1 MFAGDGV
8 ATRVATKKARGET
21 LCAYKSRQPVPALD
35 ITAICPAGGI
45 FHLSRL
51 LSSVPTQRSRSLNYL
66 DRQVRPVYHPVGCY
80 RRTFVLRR
88 VQPNGR
94 SPAQG
99 PSWVGSLGVPTFH
112 HCGNCLS
119 LAVLAERRML
129 PQLLPKLRHHSAG
142 SLGAHST
149 HRQSRGNG
157 CIPGVTEE
165 TGAHSIRT
173 GPRSWR
179 SSMNACASAGDTP
192 IDLVTRWSTGAAE
205 GS

>member
-1 MFAGDGV
+1 M
-8 ATRVATKKARGET
+8 
-21 LCAYKSRQPVPALD
+21 PVPASSVRSSDASCSGPTRGRAQNARCFSFPEGFLFWFSG
-35 ITAICPAGGI
+35 ARRSAAPAGC
-45 FHLSRL
+45 R
-51 LSSVPTQRSRSLNYL
+51 SVTPNDSPTNSPDEPNYL
-66 DRQVRPVYHPVGCY
+66 DRLVRLVYHPVGCY

-119 LAVLAERRML
+119 LAVLAERRLL

-157 CIPGVTEE
+157 CIPGATEE

-173 GPRSWR
+173 GPRSGGLR
-179 SSMNACASAGDTP
+179 
-192 IDLVTRWSTGAAE
+192 
-205 GS
+205 